1 MARVDITDIRRRQII
16 DAALKVVAEKGYHN
30 ATIAD
35 IAGEMEV
42 GHGTIYRYYENKLD
56 IASAVIQDIIE
67 NIAAV
72 VTAEPPDEA
81 QTLEEYRSQLYK
93 IGDRFYDLLDSKPE
107 YHRLLFFEAL
117 SIDEAVTEK
126 INNAYTLFARY
137 TELYL
142 KNGIKKGFL
151 RPDIHTNET
160 AFAINGMLFEAARRL
175 SLASSKD
182 TESRK
187 VWTDTIIGL
196 MLDGLALGP

>member
-30 ATIAD
+30 TTIAD
-35 IAGEMEV
+35 IAREMEV

-81 QTLEEYRSQLYK
+81 KTLEEYRSQLHK
-93 IGDRFYDLLDSKPE
+93 IGDRFYDLLDSRPE

-117 SIDEAVTEK
+117 SIDEAVTTK
-126 INNAYTLFARY
+126 INNAYALFASY

-151 RPDIHTNET
+151 RPDIHTHET

-175 SLASSKD
+175 SLAASSD

-187 VWTDTIIGL
+187 AWTDTIIGL
-196 MLDGLALGP
+196 MLDGLAQRP